1 MQHLKPLPPLPPH
14 PYIKEEKNR
23 LQQPPSTQ
31 KKSMFFFCLFHT
43 KGKVFPLLE
52 GLERSFW
59 GQIGVEFNFQSTG
72 AYYRCG
78 GRINSAH

>member
-1 MQHLKPLPPLPPH
+1 MATTAT
-14 PYIKEEKNR
+14 ICI
-23 LQQPPSTQ
+23 TQ
-31 KKSMFFFCLFHT
+31 KNLCYFGLLHT

-59 GQIGVEFNFQSTG
+59 GQIGVELNFQSTG
-72 AYYRCG
+72 AHYRCG